1 MHSLPPEGIAIIGA
15 DACFAGGVELDE
27 LWQSSSARASA
38 IREVPAERW
47 QPARYVAPGEPG
59 PRAVHGGFLPPAALV
74 FPAQRYRLPP
84 RQVERM
90 HPMDRVLLRTILR
103 AIEHAHAGGGREL
116 PRASTAIVVGAMG
129 PGLDPGDPRILGF
142 RRHEVTAAVAA
153 APAVQALDASRRA
166 AILARIDAALADD
179 MQRGAAGSDVTG
191 SASILAGRVS
201 NMLDMGGMHLVVDAE
216 AASALVALDVA
227 VRGLRRGDFEA
238 VVVAAVS
245 PWLSPQIFD
254 LYGRLGVLR
263 GGGVRP
269 CVEPGQGL
277 VPGEGAG
284 AVVLKRLGDAQRDGD
299 RVLAV
304 VHGVGMSGQGRERV
318 LPAISAGAFARA
330 MGDALDQAGW
340 QASSVSYLEC
350 HAPGVPDWDRAE
362 NEAIERVYHRNG
374 GRPLRASV
382 QDVAGYALSA
392 AGMCSLVRAVL
403 ALDRGSV
410 PPARAPG
417 ETHAPAGWLPGPR
430 RVGITAAGL
439 HGLACHVLLEAA
451 PASGAAAPQAAA
463 PRATDLAI
471 VGMGG
476 VFPGAPDVPRFWDNI
491 VNRVDTITDVPS
503 ERWDPEPFYDADP
516 ERPGRIY
523 SRKGAF
529 VRDFR
534 AQGERHGLPPRRLER
549 MDRSQGFALEAARQ
563 ALADAGLDP
572 AAQDRTRIG
581 VVLADMDWRAGELE
595 PALWLAFLG
604 FREPLHALLVDH
616 GLASEVAG
624 AVIAAAT
631 EEFRRRHPPAT
642 EDTLP
647 GVLGSCTAGNVAY
660 AFDLQGPCFLVESVC
675 ASSLAALQA
684 ASLLLSGQ
692 RCDVVVSGG
701 VFANMTPEYYLAN
714 CSFRALSP
722 GGIRP
727 FDAQADGFVPG
738 EGAGLVVL
746 ERAGAPGREPGAV
759 YALVRG
765 IGGSSDGRGRSIVAP
780 NENGQVLAVER
791 ALAQASVP
799 PHTVGFVECHGAGTV
814 LGDATEVGS
823 YTRAY
828 GERDT
833 RLGLTSIKS
842 MIGHLS
848 SAAGAAGLLK
858 AALAIR
864 HGVLP
869 PSLGF
874 HTPNDRL
881 AELQSR
887 FEVITE
893 ARPWIP
899 DIGPRRAA
907 VSAFGLGGTNFHVV
921 LEEPG
926 ARPAADT
933 ADQPVETVIPAAE
946 GAITEMP
953 RRGTWTQ
960 ALSGAH
966 ELRDRSGVHEVSEAA
981 MLSLLVDAAARL
993 YPERPVLALERV
1005 QIFEPRPC
1013 APGPRVE
1020 LALAAEAR
1028 AIGDQEALVAV
1039 RIERPG
1045 TSVRACAVAQAR
1057 LGPPGKGNGAR
1068 SPHLGDLD
1076 AAGLARVLA
1085 ATGSATHGA
1094 AGEPQLLGLA
1104 RLALAP
1110 APAPL
1115 RWHRAG
1121 RELVVTATAA
1131 VPPCILLAEHARWLI
1146 PIDPMAVE
1154 PFGPGGEVR
1163 DRSLFPLLDRL
1174 LRSEGSRREIARDVS
1189 LESEPYLEDHC
1200 LDSVSVV
1207 PGAVHFETM
1216 VEAGLLCRPSGT
1228 PVAIENVDVPLA
1240 VRVLPGRGVRMRAVV
1255 EAAPARMA
1263 IRLVS
1268 DFVDAHE
1275 RVLVTDRVHA
1285 TGEVVFGDPLPPRR
1299 ATPHAALLR
1308 WIARGGADFAPCY
1321 SDPRENTTVGPR
1333 LWALQWVRRF
1343 GQHELLAC
1351 VRTAAQERLLR
1362 SAGAPRFRLDPFLLD
1377 GCFQA
1382 AGVLSTLCYR
1392 RMSLPAGARQLRI
1405 HREAEPH
1412 EPLYVHVVLTGLH
1425 GEDQTRCNIQVMDAT
1440 GHLVWDIEDY
1450 RAYLTWPLPD
1460 REVGMERLVA
1470 GAHTPHAL
1478 AQDMEPRP

>member
-15 DACFAGGVELDE
+15 DACFAGGVDLDE

-38 IREVPAERW
+38 IREVPADRW
-47 QPARYVAPGEPG
+47 QPARYVAPGERG
-59 PRAVHGGFLPPAALV
+59 PRAVQGGFLPPAALV
-74 FPAQRYRLPP
+74 FPAQQYRLPP

-90 HPMDRVLLRTILR
+90 HPMDRVLFRTTLR
-103 AIEHAHAGGGREL
+103 AIDHARAGGGREL
-116 PRASTAIVVGAMG
+116 PRESTAILVGAMG

-142 RRHEVTAAVAA
+142 RRHEVMAAVAA
-153 APAVQALDASRRA
+153 APQVQALDASRRA
-166 AILARIDAALADD
+166 AILERIDATLADD

-201 NMLDMGGMHLVVDAE
+201 NLLDLGGMHLVVDAE

-238 VVVAAVS
+238 AVVAAVS

-304 VHGVGMSGQGRERV
+304 VHGIGMSGQGRERV
-318 LPAISAGAFARA
+318 LPAISAGAFSRA
-330 MGDALDQAGW
+330 MADALDQAGW

-362 NEAIERVYHRNG
+362 SEAIERVYHQNG
-374 GRPLRASV
+374 GRPLRGSV
-382 QDVAGYALSA
+382 QDIAGYALSA

-410 PPARAPG
+410 PPARTPG
-417 ETHAPAGWLPGPR
+417 ETPAGWLPGPR

-451 PASGAAAPQAAA
+451 PAGGAAAQQPSTA
-463 PRATDLAI
+463 RATDLAI

-491 VNRVDTITDVPS
+491 VHRVDTITDVPS
-503 ERWDPEPFYDADP
+503 DRWDPEPFYDSNPD
-516 ERPGRIY
+516 RPGRIY
-523 SRKGAF
+523 ARKGAF
-529 VRDFR
+529 VRDFHFHV
-534 AQGERHGLPPRRLER
+534 ERHGVSPRRLER

-572 AAQDRTRIG
+572 SSRDRTRIG

-595 PALWLAFLG
+595 PCLWLAFLG
-604 FREPLHALLVDH
+604 FRERLRALLVDH
-616 GLASEVAG
+616 GLTPEAAG

-631 EEFRRRHPPAT
+631 KDFRRRHPPAT

-684 ASLLLSGQ
+684 ASLLLSGE

-701 VFANMTPEYYLAN
+701 VFANMTPEYFLAN

-746 ERAGAPGREPGAV
+746 ERASAPGQPPERV

-791 ALAQASVP
+791 ALAQATVP
-799 PHTVGFVECHGAGTV
+799 PHTVRFVECHGAGTV

-823 YTRAY
+823 YARAY
-828 GERDT
+828 GARDAK
-833 RLGLTSIKS
+833 LGLTSIKS

-848 SAAGAAGLLK
+848 SAAGAAGLIK

-869 PSLGF
+869 PSLNF

-881 AELQSR
+881 AEMQDTL
-887 FEVITE
+887 EVITE
-893 ARPWIP
+893 PRPWIS
-899 DIGPRRAA
+899 DSGPRRAA

-921 LEEPG
+921 LEQPA
-926 ARPAADT
+926 ARPDAAI
-933 ADQPVETVIPAAE
+933 ADQPAALTIPATDI
-946 GAITEMP
+946 AITEMP

-960 ALSGAH
+960 TLSGAH
-966 ELRDRSGVHEVSEAA
+966 ELRDRSGVREVPEST
-981 MLSLLVDAAARL
+981 LLWLLVQAAERL
-993 YPERPVLALERV
+993 YPDRPVLALERV
-1005 QIFEPRPC
+1005 QIFEPLPC
-1013 APGPRVE
+1013 AAGARAE
-1020 LALAAEAR
+1020 LALAAETR
-1028 AIGDQEALVAV
+1028 AISDQQALVAA

-1045 TSVRACAVAQAR
+1045 TSARSWAVAQVR
-1057 LGPPGKGNGAR
+1057 LGPPGQGNGAR

-1076 AAGLARVLA
+1076 VAGLERVLA
-1085 ATGSATHGA
+1085 VTGSVTHGA
-1094 AGEPQLLGLA
+1094 VGDPHLLGVA

-1121 RELVVTATAA
+1121 REIVVTATAA
-1131 VPPCILLAEHARWLI
+1131 IPPCIVLVEQARWLI
-1146 PIDPMAVE
+1146 PIDPLAVE
-1154 PFGPGGEVR
+1154 PFGASGEVR

-1174 LRSEGSRREIARDVS
+1174 LRSEGARREIARDVS
-1189 LESEPYLEDHC
+1189 VESEPYLEDHC
-1200 LDSVSVV
+1200 LDSVPVV

-1216 VEAGLLCRPSGT
+1216 VEAGLLCRPTGT
-1228 PVAIENVDVPLA
+1228 PVAIENIDVPLA

-1255 EAAPARMA
+1255 ETTPERMA
-1263 IRLVS
+1263 VRLVS
-1268 DFVDAHE
+1268 DFVDAHD

-1299 ATPHAALLR
+1299 ATSHAALLH

-1321 SDPRENTTVGPR
+1321 RDPRENSTVGPR
-1333 LWALQWVRRF
+1333 LWTMQWVRRF
-1343 GQHELLAC
+1343 GQNELLAC

-1392 RMSLPAGARQLRI
+1392 RMSLPAGARVLRI
-1405 HREAEPH
+1405 HREAGPH
-1412 EPLYVHVVLTGLH
+1412 EPLYVHVVLAGLH
-1425 GEDQTRCNIQVMDAT
+1425 GEDQARCNIQVVDGT

-1478 AQDMEPRP
+1478 AQVMEPRT